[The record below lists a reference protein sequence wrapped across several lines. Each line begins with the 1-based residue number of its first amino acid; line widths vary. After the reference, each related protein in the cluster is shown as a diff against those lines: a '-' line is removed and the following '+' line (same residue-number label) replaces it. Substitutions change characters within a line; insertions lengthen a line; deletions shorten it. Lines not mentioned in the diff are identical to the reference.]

1 MSGSSSVSTP
11 PVHVTLTPV
20 VFHILLLSSG
30 MTYPAEILTGW
41 QISEACYDNPHPCEL
56 THFNFADDHDL
67 LIILKL
73 LDKVRD
79 GFFQVVLVLPPAS
92 SWSRARH
99 VGPEGQ
105 PPIRSRSR
113 PWGVIEASSAQYSKL
128 LHDNRTAE
136 ISTWFAEQSLLR
148 EEPRTALIYIF
159 PEDFGGHFS
168 TGPASLW
175 SLQELRVLHGT
186 HDALRGAT
194 FLCRICGSDR
204 KKPLGILT
212 NLPGLQEALSLGLP
226 ILKMHGSFLQY
237 HGPLPKSCGCSPLHP
252 PSVGISSSAS
262 FLTVE
267 PFGAPF
273 WKFCFSCLRSPLV
286 FNPVTVGDTADSQA
300 ATGSQT
306 FSLSSLTES
315 WTEVYG
321 RWQRNKLTCMFL
333 RDYTASPDLGSYF
346 TRTRLDQTTWSDVPA
361 PLVSPSTAAPSTLL
375 RPTSSSL
382 LSTGTSSQPSGPTEG
397 PLTPSA
403 SRVVGDGNGAR
414 PPVAGSAE
422 FPGFALYQSVLL
434 IVSPFFFNAVL
445 FKSRSRSV
453 TVVSL
458 KGSVSTALGAH

>member
-1 MSGSSSVSTP
+1 MSGSSSTSTP
-11 PVHVTLTPV
+11 PVHVKSLAV
-20 VFHILLLSSG
+20 VFHILVLSSG
-30 MTYPAEILTGW
+30 TVCPTEILTGW
-41 QISEACYDNPHPCEL
+41 QMSEACYDDPHPCEL
-56 THFNFADDHDL
+56 THFNFSDDHDL
-67 LIILKL
+67 VVILKL

-79 GFFQVVLVLPPAS
+79 GFFQVVVILPPAS

-105 PPIRSRSR
+105 PPIRSRSS

-128 LHDNRTAE
+128 LHDNKTAE

-212 NLPGLQEALSLGLP
+212 NLPGLQEALSMGLP
-226 ILKMHGSFLQY
+226 NLKLHGSFLQY
-237 HGPLPKSCGCSPLHP
+237 HGPLPKSCGFSPPHP
-252 PSVGISSSAS
+252 PSVGISSSDG

-267 PFGAPF
+267 PLGAPF
-273 WKFCFSCLRSPLV
+273 WKFCFSWFSTPLRLETMRTFRLPQFLLRFPFPLSQSP
-286 FNPVTVGDTADSQA
+286 GQ
-300 ATGSQT
+300 
-306 FSLSSLTES
+306 
-315 WTEVYG
+315 VYG
-321 RWQRNKLTCMFL
+321 RWQRNKLTYKFL
-333 RDYTASPDLGSYF
+333 RDYTASPDLDSYF
-346 TRTRLDQTTWSDVPA
+346 TCTHLDQTACSDVAA
-361 PLVSPSTAAPSTLL
+361 PLVSPSSL
-375 RPTSSSL
+375 RSSL

-403 SRVVGDGNGAR
+403 SRVVGDGNGASR

-422 FPGFALYQSVLL
+422 LPGFALYKSV
-434 IVSPFFFNAVL
+434 PF
-445 FKSRSRSV
+445 
-453 TVVSL
+453 
-458 KGSVSTALGAH
+458 

>member
-1 MSGSSSVSTP
+1 M
-11 PVHVTLTPV
+11 
-20 VFHILLLSSG
+20 
-30 MTYPAEILTGW
+30 
-41 QISEACYDNPHPCEL
+41 SEACYDDSQPCEL
-56 THFNFADDHDL
+56 AHFNFADDHDL
-67 LIILKL
+67 VVILKL

-79 GFFQVVLVLPPAS
+79 GFFQVVLILPPAS

-226 ILKMHGSFLQY
+226 NLKMQRVFSSVPRTIAEIMRLFAASPTQCRNFFLSWISHGRALWCALLEILFFWSTESAGFQPRYGWRQCGLTGCHGYSDFLSFLSRRVLDRSLQSLATQETHQEVPARL
-237 HGPLPKSCGCSPLHP
+237 HGITRPGLIFYWYAPGSDGLFRRCCSLCVAEFDCSFLFIESDEIDLAIHRYFFTTFWSYGRSPDALGVEGGRRWQWRFAASCGR
-252 PSVGISSSAS
+252 
-262 FLTVE
+262 
-267 PFGAPF
+267 
-273 WKFCFSCLRSPLV
+273 FS
-286 FNPVTVGDTADSQA
+286 
-300 ATGSQT
+300 
-306 FSLSSLTES
+306 
-315 WTEVYG
+315 
-321 RWQRNKLTCMFL
+321 
-333 RDYTASPDLGSYF
+333 
-346 TRTRLDQTTWSDVPA
+346 
-361 PLVSPSTAAPSTLL
+361 
-375 RPTSSSL
+375 
-382 LSTGTSSQPSGPTEG
+382 
-397 PLTPSA
+397 
-403 SRVVGDGNGAR
+403 
-414 PPVAGSAE
+414 
-422 FPGFALYQSVLL
+422 
-434 IVSPFFFNAVL
+434 
-445 FKSRSRSV
+445 
-453 TVVSL
+453 
-458 KGSVSTALGAH
+458 